1 MRQSHAAHKNA
12 HAETVESKPSAEGLH
27 QRYVGAAQQ
36 RATPPPLE
44 ICYRGARLQSPVIE
58 EAPQDQVV
66 RALLAVG
73 AQRKLGAVSSLGK
86 VLQGRLAA
94 HLKGAGVWVFSR
106 VADGITLQPQATA
119 CDGWQQEQSTC
130 A

>member
-1 MRQSHAAHKNA
+1 M
-12 HAETVESKPSAEGLH
+12 
-27 QRYVGAAQQ
+27 
-36 RATPPPLE
+36 
-44 ICYRGARLQSPVIE
+44 IE

-86 VLQGRLAA
+86 VLQGRFAA
-94 HLKGAGVWVFSR
+94 DLKGAGVWVFSR